1 MTDGEYVLKMKNSLV
16 LIILLLSLAV
26 AGQTET
32 ALAQA
37 ELRPARVGFIEFYGI
52 GGLDVDKVRAALPVH
67 EGETFPTLV
76 ALDAMKPRIEE
87 AVRRVTGRP
96 TTDIN
101 IVSPGRDEW
110 LIYIGLSGA
119 SVKSFRFNPA
129 PKGTARLPEAAL
141 EVYRQVDAAFL
152 SAMQRGATGEDDSK
166 GYMLSSND
174 AELRAKQMAMHEYAA
189 RHEDVI
195 RSVLRT
201 SADKEQRQIAAEML
215 GYANQSGRQIADLV
229 WASHDPDETVR
240 NNATRALGVLARSDP
255 KVAARIP
262 AARFIEM
269 LNSGRWT
276 DRNKAGLLLY
286 ALSKWREPKL
296 LAALRAQALE
306 SLLEMAR
313 WRSGHA
319 YGARTMLGRI
329 AGIEETRLQK
339 LVPDDAQ
346 LEVIV
351 KAVQRK
357 Q

>member
-1 MTDGEYVLKMKNSLV
+1 MTGGEYALKMKNSLI
-16 LIILLLSLAV
+16 LITLLLSLAV
-26 AGQTET
+26 AGQTQT

-37 ELRPARVGFIEFYGI
+37 ELRPARVGFIEFYGT

-76 ALDAMKPRIEE
+76 ALDEMKPRIEE

-96 TTDIN
+96 TADITT
-101 IVSPGRDEW
+101 VSPGQDEW

-119 SVKSFRFNPA
+119 SVKSFRLNPA
-129 PKGTARLPEAAL
+129 PKGKARLPEAAL
-141 EVYRQVDAAFL
+141 DIYRQVDAAFL
-152 SAMQRGATGEDDSK
+152 SAMQRGASGEDVSK
-166 GYMLSSND
+166 GYFLSSND

-189 RHEDVI
+189 QHEDMI
-195 RSVLRT
+195 RSVLRS

-215 GYANQSGRQIADLV
+215 GYANQSGRQIAGLV

-255 KVAARIP
+255 KVAALIP
-262 AARFIEM
+262 AAGFIEM
-269 LNSGRWT
+269 LNSGGWT
-276 DRNKAGLLLY
+276 DRNKASLLLY
-286 ALSKWREPKL
+286 ALSEWREPKL

-319 YGARTMLGRI
+319 YYSRVMLGRI
-329 AGIEETRLQK
+329 AGIEETRLLK
-339 LVPDDAQ
+339 LAADNDQLDA
-346 LEVIV
+346 LTS
-351 KAVQRK
+351 AGQRK